1 MNEKEKK
8 EIEYQIE
15 KEREEH
21 ERDFFNLSKIEKCPK
36 CGGEFDE
43 GYIVMT
49 ASNWGEDRFGRVY
62 LGLKKPLTNPGS
74 LGGINPSQFPALR
87 CKKCHF
93 VTFDYTREVERGTVK
108 E

>member
-8 EIEYQIE
+8 EIENQIE
-15 KEREEH
+15 EDREEH
-21 ERDFFNLSKIEKCPK
+21 DRDFSNLSKIEKCPK

-43 GYIVMT
+43 GYLLINVST
-49 ASNWGEDRFGRVY
+49 WNESKVHFW
-62 LGLKKPLTNPGS
+62 
-74 LGGINPSQFPALR
+74 GGIMKRTRPGILNPSQFPALR

-93 VTFDYTREVERGTVK
+93 VTFDYTSEVERGTVK

>member
-1 MNEKEKK
+1 MNEKERK
-8 EIEYQIE
+8 EIENQIE

-21 ERDFFNLSKIEKCPK
+21 ERDFFNLSKIKKCPR

-43 GYIVMT
+43 GYIVIN
-49 ASNWGEDRFGRVY
+49 ASTWSENRFGLVY
-62 LGLKKPLTNPGS
+62 AGLKKPLTKPGA
-74 LGGINPSQFPALR
+74 LNPSQFPALR

-93 VTFDYTREVERGTVK
+93 VTFDYTSEVERGTVK